1 MSTNYKQLYAK
12 KEWAR
17 KQLYKACPT
26 LNANSG
32 IYFYIRKDLDGKYIY
47 IGKAFNILERSIS
60 HMIGYSQRIDIS
72 LKKRGF
78 VSKENPTGWELN
90 FLNFPKDEL
99 DKWERYYIEQ
109 YQKAGYT
116 LYNVESGGT
125 EGKTIIGER
134 KPPKTYRDGLEQG
147 RKNLAKELKHIID
160 THLEISLKKE
170 TKISQKALV
179 KFWELLNYEN
189 EENNNE

>member
-17 KQLYKACPT
+17 KQLFKACPT

-47 IGKAFNILERSIS
+47 IGKALNILERSIS

-109 YQKAGYT
+109 YQRAGFT

-125 EGKTIIGER
+125 YGKTMINER
-134 KPPKTYRDGLEQG
+134 KPPKTYRDGLKQG
-147 RKNLAKELKHIID
+147 YVNAQRDVAKLFEKNLIYGINGEPNKNK
-160 THLEISLKKE
+160 
-170 TKISQKALV
+170 QKALA
-179 KFWELLNYEN
+179 KFDEFINIKKD
-189 EENNNE
+189 EE